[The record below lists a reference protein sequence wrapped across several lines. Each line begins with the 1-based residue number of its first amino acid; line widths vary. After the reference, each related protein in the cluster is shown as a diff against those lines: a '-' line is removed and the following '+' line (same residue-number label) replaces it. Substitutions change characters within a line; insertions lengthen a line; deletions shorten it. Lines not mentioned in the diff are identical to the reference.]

1 MIALTRSLRANTFAN
16 QAYTISNTAATI
28 ANSANSLISSVQSN
42 ANLAVNLANT
52 ANIAATSVNGIA
64 VQALT
69 VANTANVNSTTAYNQ
84 ATIAYNTASSIDTK
98 ATSALNTAN
107 TANLNA
113 YYANINAYYANTTA
127 VGIMAY
133 FGSLYLFEQY
143 MARIKWL
150 KNKSALRTIVMC
162 GLIFLVGVGVVM
174 GRVQRTNSW
183 DLFLQP
189 LRTIN
194 DLIVVMSRVDTLTYI
209 VLFSAL
215 TMVLYYL
222 LKRLAHFK
230 KR

>member
-1 MIALTRSLRANTFAN
+1 MEIILDNAVWMSYNLMLGLVAWGFAVVGFARKQSIGVSMVVWLLWLIFLPNTVYVLTDIQHFWGQIILLPVELWFWLVLE
-16 QAYTISNTAATI
+16 Y
-28 ANSANSLISSVQSN
+28 LI
-42 ANLAVNLANT
+42 L
-52 ANIAATSVNGIA
+52 
-64 VQALT
+64 
-69 VANTANVNSTTAYNQ
+69 Y
-84 ATIAYNTASSIDTK
+84 
-98 ATSALNTAN
+98 
-107 TANLNA
+107 
-113 YYANINAYYANTTA
+113 A

-143 MARIKWL
+143 MVRVKWL
-150 KNKSALRTIVMC
+150 KNKPEFRTFIMC

-194 DLIVVMSRVDTLTYI
+194 DLFAVMTRMDTLTYI
-209 VLFSAL
+209 VLFSVL